1 MRRPPH
7 YASTLLR
14 QEEDN
19 DTARGEEDT
28 AVQEANDVEPEG
40 QSQFTNY
47 NLYHIFVY

>member
-28 AVQEANDVEPEG
+28 AVQEANEVKQPGLGTVRKGVEWE
-40 QSQFTNY
+40 
-47 NLYHIFVY
+47 I